1 MTEIKKRKFR
11 KEHWDAA
18 AKFINDEFNRRLEK
32 RRDRERIWNEI
43 DRQIEMKP
51 IPLKETDRK
60 DRDKNWFPNTELP
73 LQATA
78 LEVLQA
84 DSRRLTFPRNREWFK
99 PHSEVSDEFV
109 KKWQKRREAEAIIG
123 SKPIPMKM
131 DQESG
136 DVIVKAVLDHY
147 HALFNFRDAID
158 YLDVEA
164 IKYGT
169 YAGRVMKMDRPRFEN
184 SFHGITASKLSGPAV
199 VPVTIRHYFPD
210 DSAQTV
216 MMEGMSL
223 SPAGIRRFFQRAD
236 DIKIA
241 ASKGDGWLKSNVAN
255 LDIKKPENPVTMLEY
270 EGDLIIPQSRES
282 IFLPNV
288 VVTVAVSDGGPKV
301 VRFREIK
308 DNRRTYFSG
317 VYEKESLTTPYGS
330 SPLMKGQPLQEMASL
345 MFNALGAA
353 AALSAQPPALWD
365 SSEPKLIATQGPS
378 LYPGAKMAVDDPQK
392 AINVIRE
399 WNIIDISN
407 ALAAILKQ
415 YEDLTGITAP
425 RRGAQTKSHT
435 TAFAVDVENT
445 RGLVR
450 TDDYIQ
456 NKERMLNSVLAME
469 YEIARESLS
478 NTAIFIGG
486 GGLDG
491 HIKLSSA
498 DLPENV
504 SFDVVGSSG
513 PATEREAEQQKLQR
527 LMAAAQLS
535 AQSQQQGGP
544 VLNFEEAMRE
554 ILGDSF
560 ANVERFITQPESVP
574 GPTQGNG
581 TIQGANGIP
590 QGLG

>member
-1 MTEIKKRKFR
+1 MEVKKRKFR

-18 AKFINDEFNRRLEK
+18 AKFINDEFNRRLEN
-32 RRDRERIWNEI
+32 RADREKIWDEI
-43 DRQIEMKP
+43 DRQIAMKP
-51 IPLKETDRK
+51 IPLKETDKK
-60 DRDKNWFPNTELP
+60 DADKNWFPNTELP

-84 DSRRLTFPRNREWFK
+84 DSRRLTFPRNREWYK
-99 PHSEVSDEFV
+99 PHSEVSDEYLE
-109 KKWQKRREAEAIIG
+109 KWQKRREAESIIG

-131 DQESG
+131 DQETA
-136 DVIVKAVLDHY
+136 DIIVKATLDYY
-147 HALFNFRDAID
+147 HGLFNFRDAID
-158 YLDVEA
+158 YLDIEA

-199 VPVTIRHYFPD
+199 VPVTIKHYFPD
-210 DSAQTV
+210 DSVQTV

-236 DIKIA
+236 DIKLA
-241 ASKGDGWLKSNVAN
+241 AAKGDGWLKINVAN
-255 LDIKKPENPVTMLEY
+255 LDIKKPQNPVTMIEY

-288 VVTVAVSDGGPKV
+288 IVTVAVSDGGPKV
-301 VRFREIK
+301 VRFREIEN
-308 DNRRTYFSG
+308 NRRTYFSG
-317 VYEKESLTTPYGS
+317 LYEKESLETPYGS

-353 AALSAQPPALWD
+353 AALSAQPPVLWD
-365 SSEPKLIATQGPS
+365 ATEHKLIATGGPS
-378 LYPGAKMAVDDPQK
+378 LYPGVKMGVDDPQK
-392 AINVIRE
+392 AINIIRE
-399 WNIIDISN
+399 WNIIDIAS
-407 ALAAILKQ
+407 ALNGILKQ
-415 YEDLTGITAP
+415 YEDLTGVTAP

-456 NKERMLNSVLAME
+456 NKERMLNSVLSME
-469 YEIARESLS
+469 YEIARETLS

-491 HIKLSSA
+491 FIKLSSA
-498 DLPENV
+498 DLPTNV
-504 SFDVVGSSG
+504 LFDVIGSTG
-513 PATEREAEQQKLQR
+513 PATEREAEQQKIQR

-560 ANVERFITQPESVP
+560 ANVERFITQPEGVP
-574 GPTQGNG
+574 SPTQGSGSVQGTNG
-581 TIQGANGIP
+581 VP
-590 QGLG
+590 